1 MALAPRN
8 WFDDDDSF
16 ANYLIAHGRDVPVPS
31 VRRDVAVGTGR
42 RRPVRL
48 FARVRSTRKRL
59 LPGNSWHKT
68 KRGSWVQIRKSK
80 VSHARWL
87 NNRRAGLRRANV
99 MYRQLP
105 MSYFPC

>member
-8 WFDDDDSF
+8 WFDDDDSY

-31 VRRDVAVGTGR
+31 VRRDVAVAR
-42 RRPVRL
+42 VRRP
-48 FARVRSTRKRL
+48 ARVRSTRKRL

-68 KRGSWVQIRKSK
+68 KRGSWVQVRKPK
-80 VSHARWL
+80 VSHVRWL